1 MGPQLRTE
9 HFAVYFT
16 AVLLSCVWADEKK
29 VTAREGGA
37 VTLQTTESRR
47 HNKIHIVWTFGPEKP
62 NMRIATVKS
71 REERS
76 NYNEHFRGRLQLDSQ
91 TGALTVTKLR
101 VSDSGVYMWQSI
113 NSNILFQNFNLVVYS
128 SVVPPTIKVNASLVN
143 TSCSSL
149 TFECSVENSREL
161 ILSWFRGSER
171 LKNTSSPDVSAR
183 ISLTLEIEYQDEDNY
198 SCLAENPVEAKATKL
213 NTKDTC
219 LKNGE
224 AGSCCQGAATV
235 RLVIS
240 VAVSMVFIVL
250 IVDHMRLQR

>member
-1 MGPQLRTE
+1 MGLRTE

-29 VTAREGGA
+29 VTAREGGS
-37 VTLQTTESRR
+37 VTLQTTGSR
-47 HNKIHIVWTFGPEKP
+47 NNCVWTFGPEKP

-71 REERS
+71 KQEKSDYDER
-76 NYNEHFRGRLQLDSQ
+76 FRGRLQLDSQ
-91 TGALTVTKLR
+91 TGALIITKLR
-101 VSDSGVYMWQSI
+101 VSDSGIYMWQSI
-113 NSNILFQNFNLVVYS
+113 NRNIIFQNFNLVVYS

-143 TSCSSL
+143 TNCSSL

-183 ISLTLEIEYQDEDNY
+183 ISLTLEIKYQDEDNY

-213 NTKDTC
+213 HTEDTC
-219 LKNGE
+219 LKNKD
-224 AGSCCQGAATV
+224 AGSWCQGAATV

-240 VAVSMVFIVL
+240 VAVSMVL
-250 IVDHMRLQR
+250 IALMVDHMRL